1 MRSRCALLLFLLASV
16 AVFDAVSAAADAE
29 DAADAGPQRL
39 VTTSGHRSRPLPHR
53 PVDFV
58 FHFSCYYGEK

>member
-1 MRSRCALLLFLLASV
+1 MLLFLLASV
-16 AVFDAVSAAADAE
+16 AVIDAVSAAAADAE